1 MMIFKA
7 LGEDSKRLFRL
18 FRQENLVLVCESIGR
33 NCAFDLETR
42 LTVGKNPWMG
52 FLGSFG
58 NGLPIEPAERLRR
71 CEFLSQKCS

>member
-1 MMIFKA
+1 M
-7 LGEDSKRLFRL
+7 
-18 FRQENLVLVCESIGR
+18 LVCESIGR

-42 LTVGKNPWMG
+42 LTVGKKSRMD